1 MAIQLVECVPNFSEG
16 RDQAVIQAIADAM
29 RSVEGVSVLDVDP
42 GADTNRTVYTFVGS
56 PDAVVE
62 AAFRAIKVGVERIDM
77 QKHHGEHARLGAAD
91 VTPFVPVSGVT
102 MEECVE
108 LARRLGKRVGE
119 ELGLPVYLY
128 EAAATS
134 EQRRSLPDIRAGE
147 YEGLA
152 KKLEDPAWKPDF
164 GPAEFKPRSGAF
176 VIGARRFL
184 IAYNI
189 NLNTRDPKLANEIAL
204 EIRERG
210 RLQRDASGNKI
221 LGEDGVPLRTQGRLK
236 ECKATGWYIEDYGQA
251 QVSMN
256 LTDHHV
262 TPVHVALETVR
273 EEAQKRGLVVTGS
286 ELVGLMPKDAIL
298 EAGKYYLK
306 RQGRSWG
313 VPERELIDVAILS
326 MGLSQ
331 LTPFDPKK
339 KIIELCV
346 EKSDGKLVE
355 RTVSGFV
362 DECSSE
368 SPAPGGGSVA
378 ALSGALGAGLACM
391 VANLTVGKKGY
402 EAVWEEMKEVA
413 AEGQGI
419 KDHFVSAVDRDTEA
433 FNAVM
438 AGFRMPKGTPEQKA
452 ARDAAILEATKT
464 ATLVPFEVLKAVPR
478 ALELALAVASKGNKN
493 SASDAGVA
501 ASALRTA
508 AEGAWLNVRIN
519 LASMDDG
526 EFKKQLLA
534 EGQAILNTAH
544 ERADAVRK
552 VVDQAIGV

>member
-119 ELGLPVYLY
+119 ELGIPVYLY

-152 KKLEDPAWKPDF
+152 KKLEDPVWKPDF
-164 GPAEFKPRSGAF
+164 GPSEFKPRSGAF

-210 RLQRDASGNKI
+210 RLLRDASGNKI
-221 LGEDGVPLRTQGRLK
+221 LGEDGAPLRTQGRLK

-286 ELVGLMPKDAIL
+286 ELVGLMPKDAIV
-298 EAGKYYLK
+298 EAGRYYLK

-346 EKSDGKLVE
+346 EKTEGKLVE

-419 KDHFVSAVDRDTEA
+419 KDRFVGAVDRDTEA

-452 ARDAAILEATKT
+452 ARDEAILEATKT
-464 ATLVPFEVLKAVPR
+464 ATLVPFEVLEAVPR
-478 ALELALAVASKGNKN
+478 ALELALVVASKGNKN

-519 LASMDDG
+519 LATMDDG

-534 EGQAILNTAH
+534 EGQALLRTAH
-544 ERADAVRK
+544 ERAEAVRQ
-552 VVDQAIGV
+552 VVDQVIGV

>member
-102 MEECVE
+102 MDECVE

-119 ELGLPVYLY
+119 ELGIPVYLY

-152 KKLEDPAWKPDF
+152 KKLEDQVWKPDF

-221 LGEDGVPLRTQGRLK
+221 LGEDGAPLRTQGRLK

-298 EAGKYYLK
+298 EAGRYYLK

-313 VPERELIDVAILS
+313 VPERELIEVAILS

-346 EKSDGKLVE
+346 EKAEGKLVE

-402 EAVWEEMKEVA
+402 ESVWDEMKEVA

-419 KDHFVSAVDRDTEA
+419 KDHFVGAVDRDTEA

-478 ALELALAVASKGNKN
+478 ALELARVVAEKGNKN

-519 LASMDDG
+519 LATMDDG
-526 EFKKQLLA
+526 EFKQQLLA
-534 EGQAILNTAH
+534 EGQEILRVAH
-544 ERADAVRK
+544 ERADAVRQ
-552 VVDQAIGV
+552 VVDKSIGV

>member
-119 ELGLPVYLY
+119 ELGIPVYLY

-221 LGEDGVPLRTQGRLK
+221 LGEDGAPLRTQGRLK

-286 ELVGLMPKDAIL
+286 ELVGLMPKDAIV
-298 EAGKYYLK
+298 EAGRYYLK

-346 EKSDGKLVE
+346 EKTGGKLVE
-355 RTVSGFV
+355 RTVTGFV

-402 EAVWEEMKEVA
+402 EAVWEEMKEIA

-419 KDHFVSAVDRDTEA
+419 KDRFVGAVDRDTEA

-452 ARDAAILEATKT
+452 ARDEAILDATKT
-464 ATLVPFEVLKAVPR
+464 ATLVPFEVLEAVPR

-501 ASALRTA
+501 AAALRTA

-519 LASMDDG
+519 LGTMDDG

-534 EGQAILNTAH
+534 EGQTLLRTAH
-544 ERADAVRK
+544 ERADAVRQ
-552 VVDQAIGV
+552 VVDQIIGV